1 MRLWMTI
8 LTAALVVGAATPAAC
23 ENGGDPRLY
32 AAKCKAASFARRG
45 PGTLS
50 SAMRNAEIERCIKN
64 KGFLD

>member
-1 MRLWMTI
+1 MRVHVALI
-8 LTAALVVGAATPAAC
+8 ALVLVGIAGPAVA
-23 ENGGDPRLY
+23 DPNNNVQNY
-32 AAKCKAASFARRG
+32 AAKCKAASFARWG

>member
-1 MRLWMTI
+1 MSSGL
-8 LTAALVVGAATPAAC
+8 PANADF
-23 ENGGDPRLY
+23 NTDMQPY

-50 SAMRNAEIERCIKN
+50 NAMRNAEIQRCIKN

>member
-1 MRLWMTI
+1 MRMHVALI
-8 LTAALVVGAATPAAC
+8 ALVLVGTAGPAVADS
-23 ENGGDPRLY
+23 NSNVQNY
-32 AAKCKAASFARRG
+32 AAKCKAASFARWG